1 MKTSVLAGCFFAIFC
16 AVGVAGLTQLPP
28 PVPGFPIGRCVR
40 VIGVTAP
47 EDAKTVGFEY
57 VELALQD
64 ILPLSEQEFAQ
75 TVTRIRALGI
85 PALSGYG
92 FLPAD
97 LKVVGPEVDKA
108 VEKARVDEHL
118 RHGLLR
124 AARLGLKL
132 VVFGNLNGQSRNAP
146 AGFSR
151 DTAWKQL
158 VDFGQR
164 AATEAKKHGLIV
176 LIEPLPARST
186 NLINTVAE
194 ALELIRAVRHPHFQM
209 LVDYSFMAQGKEDLT
224 ILHEAGRHI
233 RQVEISNPNGR
244 VYPKSADEVDYGSF
258 FRALR
263 RGGYTGGISIHGQP
277 TDFFTDAP
285 RAIAL
290 LRRLAAER

>member
-1 MKTSVLAGCFFAIFC
+1 MKTGVLAGYFSTIFFA
-16 AVGVAGLTQLPP
+16 VGTNSFAQLPP
-28 PVPGFPIGRCVR
+28 PVPGIPIGRCVR
-40 VIGVTAP
+40 VVGVTAP

-64 ILPLSEQEFAQ
+64 ILPLAEKEFEQIVA
-75 TVTRIRALGI
+75 RIRALGI
-85 PALSGYG
+85 PSISGYG

-97 LKVVGPEVDKA
+97 LKVVGPEADQ
-108 VEKARVDEHL
+108 ARVDEHL
-118 RHGLLR
+118 RRGLSR

-132 VVFGNLNGQSRNAP
+132 VVFGNLNGQSRSAP

-151 DTAWKQL
+151 DEARKQL
-158 VDFGQR
+158 VDFGRR
-164 AATEAKKHGLIV
+164 AAQEAKKHGLVV
-176 LIEPLPARST
+176 LIEPMPARST

-194 ALELIRAVRHPHFQM
+194 GLELIRAVRHPSFQM

-244 VYPKSADEVDYGSF
+244 VYPKSADEADYASF
-258 FRALR
+258 FRALK
-263 RGGYTGGISIHGQP
+263 RGGYKGGVSIHGQP